1 MKTTKQEVKEVIREI
16 KFVPRSLKEM
26 AKQDNM
32 LMRALRLDEI
42 RHILCHSDKGDIALM
57 LRKEQT
63 ERDYRFVLD
72 SVPVTDE
79 KNKELTKI
87 FNNIIFT
94 I

>member
-57 LRKEQT
+57 LRKGET

-72 SVPVTDE
+72 SVPVDAE

-87 FNNIIFT
+87 FNNVIFT

>member
-1 MKTTKQEVKEVIREI
+1 MTTSNETVIREI

-57 LRKEQT
+57 LRKGET
-63 ERDYRFVLD
+63 ERDYRFVVD
-72 SVPVTDE
+72 SVPVDDE

-87 FNNIIFT
+87 FNNVIFT